1 MGTYMVTKTSILN
14 GESNNIILTWL
25 LYVYFGKLQSYWDL
39 KWIYVVFG
47 IVSFMPIFIQI
58 KDTWKLKTSFKEK
71 LVIKR

>member
-58 KDTWKLKTSFKEK
+58 KDTWKLKTSFEEK
-71 LVIKR
+71 LVLKR